1 MVRNMPAMQKP
12 GFNPWVRKISWRKEW
27 LPTPILLPGEFD
39 GQGSL
44 VGYSSWGC
52 KEMDKTER

>member
-1 MVRNMPAMQKP
+1 MPWRN
-12 GFNPWVRKISWRKEW
+12 EW
-27 LPTPILLPGEFD
+27 QPTPIFLPGEFD